1 MAKIDPTLGGKS
13 FLTDNFVLGVFI
25 FFIVLFIISKINNK
39 EKLDVAEDIGS
50 FIFWFII
57 LLAVLFIISIPIA
70 FLS

>member
-25 FFIVLFIISKINNK
+25 LFIVLFIISKINNK
-39 EKLDVAEDIGS
+39 EKLDVTEDIGS